1 MTVPGGDWRLTLLT
15 GAAFFLTMLW
25 IGTIRIRYSEG
36 RLSYYTLF
44 RGTQSVMLED
54 IESAETKLI
63 GTGKGSYRLLL
74 IYLRPEKRKKPIA
87 MKIKPFSKEDVGRL
101 FDLLGPKLK
110 GSRRIGVYTDESA

>member
-1 MTVPGGDWRLTLLT
+1 MGIWQMTVPGGDWRLTLLT

-74 IYLRPEKRKKPIA
+74 
-87 MKIKPFSKEDVGRL
+87 